1 MNKLMERDG
10 DCLFSFEIQYSNIQK
25 VVKILH
31 VSAEALHCIECNPRR
46 DMAIRLLSSQEAYHY
61 CNPDKFT
68 FETTAEVDGVTRFIG
83 QERALEA
90 VGFGIG
96 IRHQGFNL
104 FVLGPEGFGR
114 HSVVQSFIDEK
125 AVSEE
130 TPTDWCYVQNFKHG
144 HRPLALEFEPGMG
157 AIFQKEMDELIDML
171 KTTIPTVIEGEDYQ
185 SRKLGI
191 TESLQQK
198 IDALYHGV
206 EERAKEEGI
215 AVIKTEQGILFT
227 ARDAE
232 QKPMSSQDFMALPK
246 EERKSYESLIEKY
259 QLELQQA
266 INQVSILKREAEEK
280 GRVLKKET
288 ARLTVSHLISALY
301 VKYKENE
308 PVISYLKDVEEEIT
322 ENVDDFL
329 RAHEPEKGNPFIGI
343 LSPAATFHQYKVN
356 VLVSHEEK
364 GAPVIYEDLPTYQNL
379 HGRIEHH
386 AKMGVLSTHF
396 TLIQKGSLH
405 QANGGYLIID
415 AGRLLRQPFAYE
427 GLKRTLRSE
436 KIRIEPVE
444 RLLGLM
450 STVTLE
456 PEPIPLQTKVVL
468 IGDPMLYYLL
478 NAYDPEFQSLFKV
491 QADFEHTMVWNEEN
505 QQLYVSL
512 LANLTS
518 SKGLLPLH
526 RQAVA
531 KVIEQA
537 AREAS
542 DREKLSLHLSGF
554 VDLLQEADYLARKGN
569 NEYIGVEVIEAA
581 ISTAKRRGDRVKDR
595 IQEGIHEGI
604 RRIETSGSKIG
615 QINGLSVMQL
625 GNSYFGMPTR
635 ITAQTRPGGGKL
647 IDIEREVKLGGALH
661 SKGVLILEAYLSATY
676 AYTIPLSLRASLVFE
691 QSYGGVDGDS
701 ASCAELCALL
711 SSLAKVPLKQSL
723 AITGSI
729 SQLGEVQAIGGVN
742 EKIEGF
748 FDICRHRGLNG
759 EQGVIIPAANIRHLM
774 LKKSVLDAID
784 AKRFQLY
791 GVDTVD
797 DALELLTGLQAG
809 RRGEEDVFEK
819 DSVNRLVE
827 EQLYCFARDLQEF
840 KQDDK
845 ESKE

>member
-1 MNKLMERDG
+1 MT
-10 DCLFSFEIQYSNIQK
+10 
-25 VVKILH
+25 
-31 VSAEALHCIECNPRR
+31 
-46 DMAIRLLSSQEAYHY
+46 IRLLSSQEAYHY
-61 CNPDKFT
+61 CNSEKFP
-68 FETTAEVDGVTRFIG
+68 FETTAEIDGVTQFIG
-83 QERALEA
+83 QDRALEA

-104 FVLGPEGFGR
+104 FVLGPEGSGR
-114 HSVVQSFIDEK
+114 HSVVQSFINEK
-125 AVSEE
+125 AISEQ
-130 TPTDWCYVQNFKHG
+130 TPSDWCYVQNFKHS
-144 HRPLALEFEPGMG
+144 HRPLALEFKAGKA
-157 AIFQKEMDELIDML
+157 AIFQQEMHELIDML
-171 KTTIPTVIEGEDYQ
+171 KTAIPTVIEGEAYQ
-185 SRKLGI
+185 SRKYEI
-191 TESLQQK
+191 KEKLQQE
-198 IDALYHGV
+198 IDSLYHGV
-206 EERAKEEGI
+206 EERAKEDGI

-227 ARDAE
+227 ARDKE
-232 QKPMSSQDFMALPK
+232 KNPMNSEAFMALPR
-246 EERKSYESLIEKY
+246 EERERFESLIEKY

-266 INQVSILKREAEEK
+266 INQVSVLKREAEEE
-280 GRVLKKET
+280 GRALKKET
-288 ARLTVSHLISALY
+288 ARKTVFHILDALY
-301 VKYKENE
+301 MKYEKNE
-308 PVISYLKDVEEEIT
+308 PVTEYLKGVEEEIT

-329 RAHEPEKGNPFIGI
+329 RAHEPEKANPFIGI
-343 LSPAATFHQYKVN
+343 LTPAASFHQYEVN
-356 VLVSHEEK
+356 LLVSHEEI
-364 GAPVIYEDLPTYQNL
+364 GAPVVYEDLPTYQNL

-386 AKMGVLSTHF
+386 ARMGVLSTHF

-491 QADFEHTMVWNEEN
+491 QADFEHSMVWNEEN
-505 QQLYVSL
+505 QQLYASL

-537 AREAS
+537 AREAG

-554 VDLLQEADYLARKGN
+554 VDLLQEADFLARK
-569 NEYIGVEVIEAA
+569 EEKDCIGIEVIEAA
-581 ISTAKRRGDRVKDR
+581 IGTAKRRGERVKDR
-595 IQEGIHEGI
+595 IQESIQEGI
-604 RRIETSGSKIG
+604 RHIETLGAKVG
-615 QINGLSVMQL
+615 QINGLSVLGL

-635 ITAQTRPGGGKL
+635 ITAQTRPGDGKL

-661 SKGVLILEAYLSATY
+661 SKGVLILEAFLSSCY
-676 AYTIPLSLRASLVFE
+676 VCSIPLSLRASLVFE

-711 SSLAKVPLKQSL
+711 SSLAQVPIKQNL
-723 AITGSI
+723 AITGSV

-748 FDICRHRGLNG
+748 FDICNHRGLTG

-774 LKKSVLDAID
+774 LKKTVLEAID
-784 AKRFQLY
+784 AKQFHLY
-791 GVDTVD
+791 SVDTVN
-797 DALELLTGLQAG
+797 DALEVLTGMEAG
-809 RRGEEDVFEK
+809 TRGEEGAFEK
-819 DSVNRLVE
+819 NSFNALVE
-827 EQLYCFARDLQEF
+827 ERLYRFARDLQEF
-840 KQDDK
+840 KK
-845 ESKE
+845 EDSEAKE

>member
-1 MNKLMERDG
+1 MT
-10 DCLFSFEIQYSNIQK
+10 
-25 VVKILH
+25 
-31 VSAEALHCIECNPRR
+31 
-46 DMAIRLLSSQEAYHY
+46 IRLLSSQEAYHN
-61 CNPDKFT
+61 CNPENFT
-68 FETTAEVDGVTRFIG
+68 FETTDEIDGATQFIG
-83 QERALEA
+83 QDRALEA

-104 FVLGPEGFGR
+104 FVLGPEGSGR
-114 HSVVQSFIDEK
+114 HSVVQSFINEK
-125 AVSEE
+125 AVSEQ
-130 TPTDWCYVQNFKHG
+130 TPSDWCYVQNFKHN
-144 HRPLALEFEPGMG
+144 HRPTALEFEAGK
-157 AIFQKEMDELIDML
+157 ASIFQQEMHELIDML

-185 SRKLGI
+185 SRKYAI
-191 TESLQQK
+191 KERLQQE
-198 IDALYHGV
+198 IDSLYHGV
-206 EERAKEEGI
+206 EERAKEDGI

-227 ARDAE
+227 ARDDE
-232 QKPMSSQDFMALPK
+232 NNPMNSQAFMAMPK
-246 EERKSYESLIEKY
+246 EKRERFEALIEKY

-266 INQVSILKREAEEK
+266 INQVSILKREAEEE
-280 GRVLKKET
+280 GRLLKKET
-288 ARLTVSHLISALY
+288 ARQTVFHIIDALY
-301 VKYKENE
+301 MKYAKNE
-308 PVISYLKDVEEEIT
+308 PVTEYLKDVEEEIT

-343 LSPAATFHQYKVN
+343 LSPAASFHQYEVN
-356 VLVSHEEK
+356 LLVSHEDT
-364 GAPVIYEDLPTYQNL
+364 GAPVVYEDLPTYQNL

-386 AKMGVLSTHF
+386 ARMGVLSTHF

-468 IGDPMLYYLL
+468 IGDPILYYLL

-505 QQLYVSL
+505 QQLYASL

-518 SKGLLPLH
+518 SKGLLPMH

-537 AREAS
+537 AREAG

-554 VDLLQEADYLARKGN
+554 VDLLQEADFLARKEEK
-569 NEYIGVEVIEAA
+569 EYIGVEVIEAA
-581 ISTAKRRGDRVKDR
+581 ITTAKRRGERVKDR
-595 IQEGIHEGI
+595 IQESIQEGI
-604 RRIETSGSKIG
+604 RHIETSGTKVG
-615 QINGLSVMQL
+615 QINGLSVLGL

-661 SKGVLILEAYLSATY
+661 SKGVLILEAYLSACY
-676 AYTIPLSLRASLVFE
+676 VRSIPLSLHASLVFE

-711 SSLAKVPLKQSL
+711 SSLAQVPIKQNL

-748 FDICRHRGLNG
+748 FDICHHRGLNG
-759 EQGVIIPAANIRHLM
+759 EQGVIVPAANVRHLM
-774 LKKSVLDAID
+774 LKKSVLEAID
-784 AKRFQLY
+784 AKQFHLY
-791 GVDTVD
+791 SVDTVN
-797 DALELLTGLQAG
+797 DALELLTGMQAG
-809 RRGEEDVFEK
+809 TRGEKGAFEK
-819 DSVNRLVE
+819 DSFNALVE
-827 EQLYCFARDLQEF
+827 ERLYRFAKDLQEF
-840 KQDDK
+840 KK
-845 ESKE
+845 EDNETKE